1 MSPSIH
7 YNYLITNY
15 HNNKNKMTNKKTELT
30 SKMKKQI
37 QKKILLNSTKPNKE
51 KNDLCIIL

>member
-7 YNYLITNY
+7 YNYLITKY

-30 SKMKKQI
+30 SEMEKQI
-37 QKKILLNSTKPNKE
+37 QKKMYQPAKPNKE